1 MATKSKLLLIHTF
14 SAFYK
19 GPLLSII
26 PEISELVTP
35 RTLFNAKIYKK
46 DVRKALIKYQSS
58 GDAEEWQSGDFLLVN
73 IPGLRKSPRNLTPQ
87 ITN

>member
-1 MATKSKLLLIHTF
+1 M
-14 SAFYK
+14 
-19 GPLLSII
+19 SII

-35 RTLFNAKIYKK
+35 PTLFKTKIYKK

-58 GDAEEWQSGDFLLVN
+58 GDAEEWHSGNFLLFN